1 MASYIRIRG
10 LPWNTSKKKISDFF
24 LPVEIPDLDICI
36 IKTSSGRDTGEA
48 LVKLHSAETFDKCME
63 KHKEYLGTRYLELF
77 EATAGEWTRLTGAES
92 KIPNAP
98 ANEKS
103 SVLLLRGLP
112 YGATEDDIR
121 DFFEGIKIVAA
132 YLIKDHMGRAS
143 GHAYIELE
151 SEAVLEE
158 ALQKDKQYIDDRY
171 IELFKS
177 TIPDLM
183 KALRKSQQNQDQV
196 QNYFRLQPG
205 HYASPNPM
213 FGSSQVQK
221 PFCIRMRGMPY
232 NTTEAQIISF
242 FKEVKITP
250 SRIHRKADGSEAYI
264 EFRTSQERDVAMTRQ
279 RAFIGNR
286 YVDLF
291 VCDYDVIAARISVP
305 TSMYGNPALQPSA
318 YPPRSL
324 YPHHPVYGASVLE
337 QPYPRGPGSRYP
349 TGYGLHHPPSP
360 YAKGYYGE
368 KLGYPPSAIY
378 EDPSAIYEDPLAIY
392 EDPAYY
398 GF

>member
-1 MASYIRIRG
+1 MTKYIRIRG
-10 LPWNTSKKKISDFF
+10 LPWSSSKKKISDFF

-36 IKTSSGRDTGEA
+36 IKSASGRDTGEA
-48 LVKLHSAETFDKCME
+48 LLKLSSAEDFDKCME

-77 EATAGEWTRLTGAES
+77 EATVGEWTRITGVTERL
-92 KIPNAP
+92 PNAP
-98 ANEKS
+98 ASEKS

-112 YGATEDDIR
+112 YGAAEDDIR
-121 DFFEGIKIVAA
+121 DFFEGIDIVAV

-143 GHAYIELE
+143 GHAYVELE
-151 SEAVLEE
+151 SEALLEE

-177 TIPDLM
+177 AIPDLM
-183 KALRKSQQNQDQV
+183 KALRKSQQNQDQI

-205 HYASPNPM
+205 HYAQPNPM

-232 NTTEAQIISF
+232 NTTESIIISF

-286 YVDLF
+286 YVDIF
-291 VCDYDVIAARISVP
+291 VCDYDVIAARITAPPS
-305 TSMYGNPALQPSA
+305 SMYGNSVLAAASHA
-318 YPPRSL
+318 YSPHGRSL
-324 YPHHPVYGASVLE
+324 YPHHPSYPTSSVLDP
-337 QPYPRGPGSRYP
+337 PYPRAPAARYP
-349 TGYGLHHPPSP
+349 AQYGGLHQPPSYP
-360 YAKGYYGE
+360 KGYYGG

-378 EDPSAIYEDPLAIY
+378 EDPAAIYEEP
-392 EDPAYY
+392 PYY